1 MITATTV
8 TDTDDGS
15 VAQPGAGWQAELRAA
30 ESSARAMDAALRL
43 TEAERRGI
51 DHARASG
58 LRPKVTA
65 HFLGLCDPLDAA
77 CPIRRQVVPHE
88 LEAREVPGDLEDPL
102 GEQEHEVAPH
112 LVRRYPDRALLI
124 ATLQCAV
131 HCRFC
136 TRSRLVRTGQ
146 GVTPMVEL
154 EPAFAWLRAHPE
166 VQEVLISGG
175 DPLTMSTARLVELVD
190 RLRAIGTLRRLRI
203 GTRTPSALPSRIDD
217 ELVQALRGRPAIWFM
232 VHFNHPKELTAQAR
246 EALGRLADGGF
257 PLMNQAVM
265 LRGINDDPEVLAEL
279 FRGLVDERVRPYYL
293 LHCDVAKGTSHLR
306 TTLDRSVAVYRE
318 LLGKVSGIAVPK
330 LIVDTPRGR
339 GKVQVGPETIVE
351 REPGRTVLRTWR
363 GERVELT
370 DPPSE

>member
-15 VAQPGAGWQAELRAA
+15 SARPGAGWQAELRAA

-51 DHARASG
+51 EHARASG
-58 LRPKVTA
+58 LRPKVTP

-146 GVTPMVEL
+146 GVTPMAEL

-175 DPLTMSTARLVELVD
+175 DPLTMTTSRLVELVD

-217 ELVQALRGRPAIWFM
+217 ELVRALKGRPAIWFM
-232 VHFNHPKELTAQAR
+232 VHFNHPKELTPEAR

-257 PLMNQAVM
+257 PLMNQTVM
-265 LRGINDDPEVLAEL
+265 LRGINDDPDVLAEL

-306 TTLDRSVAVYRE
+306 TTLERSIAVYEQLVGR
-318 LLGKVSGIAVPK
+318 LSGIALPK